1 MTPALVVI
9 DMQKRWIGDGTEL
22 HPSFDE
28 AVDVI
33 ERVAA
38 AFRAA
43 GHPVVWVQDK
53 ETMPEDDPGFAVVDE
68 LTIHEGDRRV
78 SKVAS
83 NAFAEDGLPNAL
95 DADGVDLA
103 LLCGYRAEQ
112 CVLATAK
119 GAAERGLPYA
129 LLRGA
134 TLGPDAVAVQT
145 VERDAPLVSAEI
157 AVLMAEG

>member
-1 MTPALVVI
+1 MTPALIII
-9 DMQKRWIGDGTEL
+9 DMQKRWIGDGADV
-22 HPSFDE
+22 HPTLGDAAE
-28 AVDVI
+28 VI
-33 ERVAA
+33 ARVAA
-38 AFRAA
+38 AFRAG

-53 ETMPEDDPGFAVVDE
+53 ETMAEDDPGFAVVDE

-78 SKVAS
+78 TKVAS
-83 NAFAEDGLPNAL
+83 NAFAEDDLPMVL

-112 CVLATAK
+112 CVLATAR
-119 GAAERGLPYA
+119 GAADRGLPYA

-134 TLGPDAVAVQT
+134 TLSPDAVAVHT

-157 AVLMAEG
+157 AMLMAEG